1 MDSLFEQRSKVSI
14 GFLAYN
20 KTIERFGTK
29 ENQHH
34 HCQVGYNKL

>member
-29 ENQHH
+29 EKPTSPLSSGLQ
-34 HCQVGYNKL
+34 